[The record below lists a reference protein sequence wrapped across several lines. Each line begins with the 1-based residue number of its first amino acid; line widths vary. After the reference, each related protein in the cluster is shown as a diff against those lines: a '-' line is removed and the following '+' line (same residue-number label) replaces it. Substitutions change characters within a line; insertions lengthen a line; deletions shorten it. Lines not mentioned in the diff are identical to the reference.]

1 MRPPPL
7 GVIAILVAFTMTSCS
22 PAYDAETRESLR
34 AHVVTVSEASAAGD
48 WQTAVDELDAMT
60 AELAE
65 AREDG
70 KVDDERFEAIA
81 SAMEFV
87 RLDLEAAIAAAA
99 DEAERQRLIEAQAQ
113 LQQQIAELEDQ
124 GQGTGGD
131 DEGDNG
137 GKGDKGGKGEKG
149 KGDKGKDGGK

>member
-1 MRPPPL
+1 MRPHLP
-7 GVIAILVAFTMTSCS
+7 GIIAIFVAFTMTSCS

-60 AELAE
+60 ADLAE

-70 KVDDERFEAIA
+70 KVDDERFEAID

-113 LQQQIAELEDQ
+113 LQQQIAELQDQ

-131 DEGDNG
+131 EG
-137 GKGDKGGKGEKG
+137 GKGGKG
-149 KGDKGKDGGK
+149 KGDKGKDDDK